1 MNLFLRLLL
10 VLAALCALPAASTH
24 AGEPASALFAVSANE
39 EHTYFVGNLG
49 AWVHNGCGDP
59 ITRLHPHGS
68 LKPSIIEGIRKQ
80 STEQIVNDLKRV
92 GPNQLKLR
100 PDGTVLDGNHR
111 VKVLEERGFDT
122 STLWDGAEVIPKSTG
137 FFWDD

>member
-1 MNLFLRLLL
+1 MNLLLRLLL
-10 VLAALCALPAASTH
+10 ALAASFALAAPSTR
-24 AGEPASALFAVSANE
+24 AAETASGRFGTSANE
-39 EHTYFVGNLG
+39 EHTYFVGDLG

-59 ITRLHPHGS
+59 ITRLHPDGS
-68 LKPSIIEGIRKQ
+68 LKPSILEGIRKQ

-122 STLWDGAEVIPKSTG
+122 STLWDGAEVILKLTG
-137 FFWDD
+137 FFLDD